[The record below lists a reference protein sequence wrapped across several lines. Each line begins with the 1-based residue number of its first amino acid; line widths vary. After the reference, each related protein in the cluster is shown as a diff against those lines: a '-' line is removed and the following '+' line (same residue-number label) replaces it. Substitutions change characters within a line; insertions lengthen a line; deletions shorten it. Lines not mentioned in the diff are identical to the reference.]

1 MGTKMTPFAP
11 TFKWICFP
19 IVASKS
25 SNYNL
30 FSVNIR
36 GILFYDIVG
45 ISMCISIQ
53 GFVRKARIFEFTF
66 GGRLLI
72 KKKD

>member
-19 IVASKS
+19 IVASKTS
-25 SNYNL
+25 KYNL
-30 FSVNIR
+30 FCVNIR

-45 ISMCISIQ
+45 IPMCI
-53 GFVRKARIFEFTF
+53 
-66 GGRLLI
+66 LLTI
-72 KKKD
+72 LLLYIGYLY